1 MTFRGLLL
9 EQDGKKTVATVQTL
23 DESQLPPGGVQVRVD
38 YSTLNYK
45 DALAITGRAPIV
57 RSWPMV
63 PGIDFAGT
71 VEASTDGRFTPGA
84 PVVANGWGIGET
96 RWGGLA
102 QRAQVPAEFLVALPS
117 TLTSRDAMVIG
128 TAGYTAMLCVQAL
141 ERLGVTPASGDILV
155 TGANGGVGGFAI
167 AILARRGYR
176 VVASTGRV
184 QESDRL
190 RALGA
195 SDVIDRGAMSEP
207 GKPLQKER
215 WAGVVDSVGGHTLA
229 NACASTKYGGVVAA
243 CGLAQS
249 MELATTVAP
258 FILRGV
264 TLAGIDSV
272 NAPMA
277 KRLAAW
283 DALAKELTRQDLER
297 MVGGQVAL
305 AEIVASATALLDGK
319 IKGRLVVDVNA

>member
-1 MTFRGLLL
+1 MTFKALVL
-9 EQDGKKTVATVQTL
+9 EQDGTTTVARLRDLQDTA
-23 DESQLPPGGVQVRVD
+23 LPAGETQVKVE

-71 VEASTDGRFTPGA
+71 VEESSHAGFRPGDR
-84 PVVANGWGIGET
+84 VVLNGWGVGENH
-96 RWGGLA
+96 WGGLA
-102 QRAQVPAEFLVALPS
+102 QRARVPAKFLVPLPKE
-117 TLTSRDAMVIG
+117 LTTRQAMIIG

-141 ERLGVTPASGDILV
+141 ERLGVGRDAGEILV

-167 AILARRGYR
+167 SILARRGYR
-176 VVASTGRV
+176 VVASTGRT
-184 QESDRL
+184 EEAERL

-195 SDVIDRGAMSEP
+195 AEIIDRTALSEK

-229 NACASTKYGGVVAA
+229 NACAATRYGGVVTA

-249 MELATTVAP
+249 MDLPATVAP

-272 NAPMA
+272 NAPYA
-277 KRLAAW
+277 RRAAAW
-283 DALAKELTRQDLER
+283 ETLAKELDGAGIER
-297 MVGGQVAL
+297 MLDHELGL
-305 AEIVASATALLDGK
+305 AQAREAATDL
-319 IKGRLVVDVNA
+319 IEGRIRGRVVVDPLR